1 MNEQLIKVLEQL
13 REYTEMQSKRIDL
26 LLKRLERLERIK
38 WSIVKDR
45 SVIHIKPRIEY
56 EDQKALSIMK
66 LEEER
71 I

>member
-38 WSIVKDR
+38 
-45 SVIHIKPRIEY
+45 
-56 EDQKALSIMK
+56 
-66 LEEER
+66 
-71 I
+71 